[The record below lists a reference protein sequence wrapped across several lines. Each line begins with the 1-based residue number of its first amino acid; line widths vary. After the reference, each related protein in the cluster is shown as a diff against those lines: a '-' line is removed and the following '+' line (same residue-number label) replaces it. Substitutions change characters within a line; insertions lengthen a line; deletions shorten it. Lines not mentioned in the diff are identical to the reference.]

1 MLLVVWR
8 RARDYAAALHLIF
21 LIHAFSFLD
30 AVHTQTPLPFLTAY
44 RASWSLL
51 VPRARLRSD
60 PTQPRST
67 SFSCALFSFL
77 GAIHTQTPL
86 LFLTARLM
94 VPRARLRGHVQA
106 TADTGRAN
114 ERSEGVS
121 CHAGQRPDCQ

>member
-1 MLLVVWR
+1 MYTTQLVAV
-8 RARDYAAALHLIF
+8 ALGRLI
-21 LIHAFSFLD
+21 D
-30 AVHTQTPLPFLTAY
+30 
-44 RASWSLL
+44 
-51 VPRARLRSD
+51 RSSG
-60 PTQPRST
+60 QKEKQQQHNT
-67 SFSCALFSFL
+67 SRHALFSFL

-106 TADTGRAN
+106 TADTGRAH